1 MILLC
6 ADQKLALIEDNVVS
20 KCTSVSLGSSLILTI
35 TIYQNFQSRNIRIK
49 FILLSVQLFHVTLT
63 GELITS
69 FSTSPCFLKIS
80 RRLG

>member
-49 FILLSVQLFHVTLT
+49 FTLLSVQLFHVTLT